1 MERYLSQLTDGKMYS
16 VEARRPYHH
25 GQLRAALLDA
35 ATAEIGEVGPSAMS
49 LRKVAA
55 RAGVTHPAAAHHFGD
70 KRGLL
75 TALATQGHRALA
87 EALLVAQ
94 PGGLL
99 PLGIAY
105 LRFADEHR
113 AWFEVM
119 FRPELLWPADP
130 DYLAASRS
138 SFSVLQETASAGG
151 DDLAYGAWGLVHGIA
166 VLWLAGNLPA
176 TTFEEAEQL
185 FRRAGRALAGA
196 QAPRNSRRR

>member
-1 MERYLSQLTDGKMYS
+1 M
-16 VEARRPYHH
+16 EARRPYHH

-55 RAGVTHPAAAHHFGD
+55 RAGVTHPAAGHHFGD

-75 TALATQGHRALA
+75 TALATEGHRTLT
-87 EALLVAQ
+87 EALVVAQ

-99 PLGIAY
+99 PLGFAY
-105 LRFADEHR
+105 LRFAHEHR

-119 FRPELLWPADP
+119 FRPELLRTDDP
-130 DYLAASRS
+130 DYLEASRS
-138 SFSVLQETASAGG
+138 SFTVLQQTAAAGSG
-151 DDLAYGAWGLVHGIA
+151 EDLAYGAWGLVHGIA

-176 TTFEEAEQL
+176 TTFEEAQEL
-185 FRRAGRALAGA
+185 FRRAGGALAGVRA
-196 QAPRNSRRR
+196 